1 MKSYISAAIV
11 FAALLLTVP
20 AAPLVVN
27 SIGNKTEEQKIVISE
42 AANSE
47 TTEKPTEKPDI
58 DITEEKF
65 KVLDITT
72 GKVEEISAFD
82 YVVGAV
88 CAEMPATFEPEAL
101 KAQAVAA
108 YTYAVRQREKA
119 KTAPDAELN
128 GAYFSNDSSKYQAY
142 FTENQAKQYY
152 GKNYEQY
159 IEKIQEAVTE
169 TGGEYIVYED
179 EPIIA
184 AFHSVSSGMTENA
197 EDVWGSKISYLT
209 AVESEYDTAAPKF
222 MEEYEFTQKKMK
234 ELLEKAFEGIELS
247 ENAEDWFGEATTSS
261 SGTVLTIKA
270 GDMEISG
277 QQLRSALSL
286 RSAVFEIEYDDEF
299 KITTKGCGHCVGM
312 SQYGA
317 NEMAKTGKTY
327 DEILKHYYTGVEIV
341 K

>member
-1 MKSYISAAIV
+1 MKSYISAAII

-20 AAPLVVN
+20 AAPLVV
-27 SIGNKTEEQKIVISE
+27 SSLSDSPKKQEIIISE
-42 AANSE
+42 AE
-47 TTEKPTEKPDI
+47 TTEATEKTTEKRNV

-108 YTYAVRQREKA
+108 YTYAIRQREKA
-119 KTAPDAELN
+119 KSTPDSELN

-152 GKNYEQY
+152 GENYEQY
-159 IEKIQEAVTE
+159 IEKIKEAVKNTS
-169 TGGEYIVYED
+169 GEYLAYED

-197 EDVWGSKISYLT
+197 EDVWGSKIPYLT

-222 MEEYEFTQKKMK
+222 MEEYEFTENKMK
-234 ELLEKAFEGIELS
+234 ELLENAFEEIELS
-247 ENAEDWFGEATTSS
+247 DNAEEWFGEETISD
-261 SGTVLTIKA
+261 SGTILTINTGNMKL
-270 GDMEISG
+270 SG

-286 RSAVFEIEYDDEF
+286 RSAVFEIEYDDGF
-299 KITTKGCGHCVGM
+299 IINTKGCGHCVGM

-317 NEMAKTGKTY
+317 NEMAKTGCTY
-327 DEILKHYYTGVEIV
+327 DEILKHYYTGVEII